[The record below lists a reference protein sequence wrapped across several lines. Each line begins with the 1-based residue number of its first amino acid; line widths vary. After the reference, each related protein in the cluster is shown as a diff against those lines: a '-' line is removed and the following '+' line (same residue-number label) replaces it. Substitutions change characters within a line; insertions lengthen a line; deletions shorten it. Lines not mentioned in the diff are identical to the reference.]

1 MNSDNIDFVTYCIGN
16 LSRRLGLNARDVY
29 HRLKTSGI
37 LADYI
42 IPSYD
47 VLHTFSKEYL
57 MEDLTDFMK
66 EKGVLDSWKFTML
79 QWWELNILILHDEGW
94 HAILEAKF
102 ARVISEI
109 SKMYNVSL
117 DDAMD
122 MFYNSETMQ
131 LMEEGVA
138 DLHCRSEKYLAE
150 EVWREKHSWLLSLQ
164 KHKGNLYDEN
174 A

>member
-1 MNSDNIDFVTYCIGN
+1 MTNNTV
-16 LSRRLGLNARDVY
+16 
-29 HRLKTSGI
+29 
-37 LADYI
+37 
-42 IPSYD
+42 
-47 VLHTFSKEYL
+47 
-57 MEDLTDFMK
+57 M
-66 EKGVLDSWKFTML
+66 
-79 QWWELNILILHDEGW
+79 HDECW

-102 ARVISEI
+102 ARIISEI

-150 EVWREKHSWLLSLQ
+150 EVWREKHS
-164 KHKGNLYDEN
+164 
-174 A
+174 

>member
-1 MNSDNIDFVTYCIGN
+1 MTNNTV
-16 LSRRLGLNARDVY
+16 
-29 HRLKTSGI
+29 
-37 LADYI
+37 
-42 IPSYD
+42 
-47 VLHTFSKEYL
+47 
-57 MEDLTDFMK
+57 
-66 EKGVLDSWKFTML
+66 
-79 QWWELNILILHDEGW
+79 LHDEGW

-102 ARVISEI
+102 ARIISEI

-150 EVWREKHSWLLSLQ
+150 EVWREKH
-164 KHKGNLYDEN
+164 
-174 A
+174 

>member
-1 MNSDNIDFVTYCIGN
+1 MTNNTV
-16 LSRRLGLNARDVY
+16 
-29 HRLKTSGI
+29 
-37 LADYI
+37 
-42 IPSYD
+42 
-47 VLHTFSKEYL
+47 
-57 MEDLTDFMK
+57 
-66 EKGVLDSWKFTML
+66 
-79 QWWELNILILHDEGW
+79 LHDEGW

-102 ARVISEI
+102 ARIITEI

-150 EVWREKHSWLLSLQ
+150 EVWREKHS
-164 KHKGNLYDEN
+164 
-174 A
+174 